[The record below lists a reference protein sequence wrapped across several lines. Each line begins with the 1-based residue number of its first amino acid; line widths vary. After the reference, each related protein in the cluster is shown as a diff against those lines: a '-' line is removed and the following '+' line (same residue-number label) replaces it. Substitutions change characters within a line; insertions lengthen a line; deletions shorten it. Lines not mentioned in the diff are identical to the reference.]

1 MSPTLVPARRAYTS
15 RKAPPQPKVIRV
27 AIYTRKS
34 TEEGLDAEFN
44 SLEAQRQAV
53 EAYVASQRGEGWVA
67 LPERYDDG
75 GYTGA
80 NTNRPAFQALLADVE
95 ARRVDVVAVYK
106 IDRLSR
112 SLLDFVK
119 VMEVFHRSSVTF
131 VSVTQQFNTTTSIG
145 KLTLNLLM
153 SFAEFERQVISER
166 TRDKMGASRRK
177 GMWTGGYQVLGYDA
191 VAKKL
196 VVNLTE
202 AEQVREIFKLYLER
216 GSLLAV
222 VAEVNQ
228 RGWTS
233 KSWTNLRGKLVPG
246 RLFDRNLVVRVLTN
260 PIYLGKMPYRD
271 ELHQGAHEA
280 LVDHKT
286 WDAVQEQLRAKRP
299 QRRGRPV
306 DRWTPMLA
314 GLVKCGVCGAG
325 MTSMTTRRLGRRY
338 AYYVC
343 QNLVN
348 RGAKAC
354 PGSRAPAGELERF
367 VVDRLKAA
375 GREPM
380 GDEPLSQR
388 IESVTFDGRTRE
400 TSISLRET
408 A

>member
-1 MSPTLVPARRAYTS
+1 VAHPNG
-15 RKAPPQPKVIRV
+15 KAPPQPKVVRV

-44 SLEAQRQAV
+44 SLDAQRQAV

-80 NTNRPAFQALLADVE
+80 NTNRPAFQALLADIE
-95 ARRVDVVAVYK
+95 AGKVDVVAVYK

-119 VMEVFHRSSVTF
+119 IMEVFTQHGVTF
-131 VSVTQQFNTTTSIG
+131 TSVTQQFSTTTSIG

-177 GMWTGGYQVLGYDA
+177 GMWTGGYQVLGYNA
-191 VAKKL
+191 VGKKL
-196 VVNLTE
+196 VVNQAE
-202 AEQVREIFKLYLER
+202 AERVRAIFQLYVER

-222 VAEVNQ
+222 VTEVNQ
-228 RGWTS
+228 RGWTT
-233 KSWTNLRGKLVPG
+233 KSWTNTKGKLVAG
-246 RLFDRNLVVRVLTN
+246 RPFDRNLVARVLTN

-271 ELHQGAHEA
+271 ELHEGAHEA
-280 LVDHKT
+280 IVDRAT
-286 WDAVQEQLRAKRP
+286 WDAVQQRLKAQRP
-299 QRRGRPV
+299 KRRGRPIE
-306 DRWTPMLA
+306 RWVPMLA

-325 MTSMTTRRLGRRY
+325 MTGMATTRLGRRY
-338 AYYVC
+338 CYYVC
-343 QNLVN
+343 QSLVN

-367 VVDRLKAA
+367 VVERLKVA
-375 GREPM
+375 GSEP
-380 GDEPLSQR
+380 GGLSER
-388 IESVTFDGRTRE
+388 LESVTFDSRTGE
-400 TSISLRET
+400 TSIALRET